1 MSQTIVDQEQNVSLL
16 ALHPIIELSHPFGPQ
31 LCCHPGLSI
40 VAVIKWWVHVCWIDS
55 LEYARLL
62 RFPNEHEIKLL
73 CSNQVAC
80 HKSRNAKLVPFGSA
94 HVCGAQCAIWGQR
107 WEETGLIRIPDVLR
121 GVTGELASPCLCL
134 SDRP

>member
-1 MSQTIVDQEQNVSLL
+1 MSRTIVNQEQNVSLL
-16 ALHPIIELSHPFGPQ
+16 APHPIIELLHPFGPQ
-31 LCCHPGLSI
+31 LCRHPGLSI

-55 LEYARLL
+55 SEYARLL

-73 CSNQVAC
+73 CSNRVAR

-94 HVCGAQCAIWGQR
+94 HVCGAQCAIRGQG
-107 WEETGLIRIPDVLR
+107 WEETGLIRIPDVL
-121 GVTGELASPCLCL
+121 GGITGEPASPCLRL